1 MFLVFVYWVVNGKR
15 KYKHKKHHW
24 EESKLSE
31 SGKLLIREL
40 KLEDAGVY
48 QCFAENEV
56 GTVYDAV
63 MVRVVP
69 TIRNITSEEEDQ
81 GQDDDIYG
89 KRPRNRG
96 RPPKLVPPS
105 APNVTQLSED
115 SVIVTWA
122 MPNNT
127 NTRQEVMFFKVQ
139 YRDLGKIADRHKS
152 DWYTLDGEIAPSIR
166 SYEIPGLLEHHAYRF
181 RIGAVINNDNVL
193 SKVSRRFRI
202 QANTQKAP
210 TVIPQIKHILPLGD
224 SDTALSVQWILA
236 ENATIHDNIEG
247 YFINFRK
254 SSSAGPY
261 SHLTIFG
268 AGTHSHIL
276 DNLLPGESYDI
287 KVRAFNLNGA
297 GPFSKV
303 RFARTNGQRALK
315 SSKSPKKLKS
325 KSVAKTKDKAGDGDI
340 GDSEARLYLIIG
352 ASLGAVCLLLFP

>member
-1 MFLVFVYWVVNGKR
+1 M
-15 KYKHKKHHW
+15 
-24 EESKLSE
+24 
-31 SGKLLIREL
+31 
-40 KLEDAGVY
+40 
-48 QCFAENEV
+48 

-69 TIRNITSEEEDQ
+69 TIRNITSQEEEQ
-81 GQDDDIYG
+81 GQDDIYG

-96 RPPKLVPPS
+96 KPPKLVPPS

-115 SVIVTWA
+115 SVIVTWS

-127 NTRQEVMFFKVQ
+127 NTKQEVMFFKVQ
-139 YRDLGKIADRHKS
+139 YRDLGKIGDRHKS

-247 YFINFRK
+247 YFINFRQ

-287 KVRAFNLNGA
+287 KV
-297 GPFSKV
+297 
-303 RFARTNGQRALK
+303 
-315 SSKSPKKLKS
+315 
-325 KSVAKTKDKAGDGDI
+325 
-340 GDSEARLYLIIG
+340 
-352 ASLGAVCLLLFP
+352 